1 MKPATPKPILL
12 KNYTPPPYLIDTVEL
27 DVSLH
32 PTQTRVLSTLKM
44 RPNSHLKK
52 MNQFWNLYQ
61 SFLVHRIKTNFFFN
75 F

>member
-12 KNYTPPPYLIDTVEL
+12 KNYTPPAYLIDAVEL

-44 RPNSHLKK
+44 RPPPQLK
-52 MNQFWNLYQ
+52 Q
-61 SFLVHRIKTNFFFN
+61 SGAALVLDGEML
-75 F
+75 